1 MAHKMNLTNNYY
13 RPPKVLISPSIAAKS
28 SILTIL
34 LFIMLVN
41 GARAQRVQIGVE
53 LIPAWSRLESAALT
67 DVSSQM
73 NFGLG
78 LTTDIYFTDR
88 YAINTGFV
96 LTGRGSNMVLH
107 DSLRSIRGSYLDI
120 PALLKLSTRQ
130 MGYTTLFAKS
140 GLVFSYLRNER
151 TKDAEG
157 QWHDSEFLNP
167 FAGNVY
173 FGGGALYSLDGRT
186 SLSFELGYLVGLTP
200 GLQKEYLPDSGR
212 NYLNQL
218 CLKMGI
224 LF

>member
-1 MAHKMNLTNNYY
+1 MVHKMNLTNNYY
-13 RPPKVLISPSIAAKS
+13 RPPKVLISASIEAKS
-28 SILTIL
+28 SVVAII
-34 LFIMLVN
+34 LFITFLN
-41 GARAQRVQIGVE
+41 TAFAQRVQIGVE
-53 LIPAWSRLESAALT
+53 LIPAWSKLESAALAE
-67 DVSSQM
+67 VSSQM
-73 NFGLG
+73 NFGIG

-107 DSLRSIRGSYLDI
+107 DSLRSIRGSFLDI

-151 TKDAEG
+151 IKDTEG
-157 QWHDSEFLNP
+157 QWHDSHFMNP

-186 SLSFELGYLVGLTP
+186 SLSLELGYLVGLTP
-200 GLQKEYLPDSGR
+200 GLQKDYLPESGR